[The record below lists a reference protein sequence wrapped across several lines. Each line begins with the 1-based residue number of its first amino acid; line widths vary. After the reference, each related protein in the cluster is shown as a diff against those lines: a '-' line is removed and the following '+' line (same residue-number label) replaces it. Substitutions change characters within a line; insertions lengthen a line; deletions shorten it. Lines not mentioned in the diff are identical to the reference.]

1 MFSKMFRNHP
11 TAQLFLATAA
21 LLITGFF
28 TLATTP
34 AAQAQN
40 RDNYPEVKDVTPDSK
55 GCFMR
60 NGKKYCYKPEG
71 SSSKLKAAPSDPQ
84 ALKDC
89 FWHVDKNGKKRL
101 ACIYY
106 AF

>member
-1 MFSKMFRNHP
+1 MFKLFRKTI
-11 TAQLFLATAA
+11 TAQLFLATTA
-21 LLITGFF
+21 LLLTGFF
-28 TLATTP
+28 TLATVAP
-34 AAQAQN
+34 AQAQN
-40 RDNYPEVKDVTPDSK
+40 RNKYPEVKDVTPDSK
-55 GCFMR
+55 GCFIR

-71 SSSKLKAAPSDPQ
+71 ASSKVKAAPSDPQ

>member
-1 MFSKMFRNHP
+1 MFANTLIQNTTSKM
-11 TAQLFLATAA
+11 LLGTAA
-21 LLITGFF
+21 ILMTGLLA
-28 TLATTP
+28 LAP
-34 AAQAQN
+34 GAAANAQS
-40 RDNYPEVKDVTPDSK
+40 RTSYPEVKDVKPDSK
-55 GCFMR
+55 GCFVR

-71 SSSKLKAAPSDPQ
+71 ASSKVKAAPTDPQ

-106 AF
+106 AY